1 MSEVLVG
8 MRNVSKC
15 CLFFSQSAEIKNKL
29 IKKILKI
36 NQKNKNKKKINEA
49 KHHFSE
55 VRVRVLANS
64 EIAKE
69 VAKCRKSLGWFTFK
83 VPGSKGSFLA
93 KCRNK

>member
-1 MSEVLVG
+1 

-15 CLFFSQSAEIKNKL
+15 CLFFSQSTEIKNKL

-69 VAKCRKSLGWFTFK
+69 VAKCRKNREVRKSLGWFSFK
-83 VPGSKGSFLA
+83 APGSKGSFLA

>member
-55 VRVRVLANS
+55 VRVRILANS

-69 VAKCRKSLGWFTFK
+69 VAKCRKNRE
-83 VPGSKGSFLA
+83 VPKKSGLVFFQSARK
-93 KCRNK
+93 